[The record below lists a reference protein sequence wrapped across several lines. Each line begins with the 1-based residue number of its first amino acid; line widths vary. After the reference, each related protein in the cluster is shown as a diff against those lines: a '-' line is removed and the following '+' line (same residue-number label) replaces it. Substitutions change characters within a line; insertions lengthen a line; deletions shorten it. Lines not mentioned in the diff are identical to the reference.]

1 MARGGSRTTDD
12 DGDDDRR
19 TTPWMPFAP
28 LDALPPFGCPDD
40 VVFGPPLDAFA
51 KPSLSTTAEF

>member
-1 MARGGSRTTDD
+1 MRVSWGPYKPAGSRATDD

-28 LDALPPFGCPDD
+28 LDALPPLGCPDD
-40 VVFGPPLDAFA
+40 VVVGHPPADA
-51 KPSLSTTAEF
+51 LR